1 LLDEH
6 SLFGKFDLIQ
16 FKNLTLVRGVKVLI
30 EGASFQLHPGHK
42 VGLTGANGAGKSS
55 LFAMLRGELQ
65 SEHGDLEMPPNW
77 VIAHVAQETP
87 ALSQAAIEF
96 TLDGDVELRA
106 IEKALV
112 EAEANHQGEKIG
124 ELHARFSEIGGYSAR
139 ARAAELLDGL
149 GFKNADLDRPVS
161 DFSGGWRV
169 RLNLARALMCRSD
182 LLLLDEPTNHLDL
195 DAVIWLESWLNDYR
209 GTLVLI
215 SHDRDFLDAIVNHIA
230 HIEQQRLTL
239 YKGGYSDFERQ
250 RAERL
255 AQQQSMYER
264 QQRNVA
270 HLQSYI
276 ERFRAKATKA
286 RQAQSRIKALERMEM
301 ISAAHID
308 TPFDFS
314 FREMQN
320 VPDPLLV
327 LDEVS
332 VGYGDT
338 TILSKIEL
346 ALRPGE
352 RLGLL
357 GRNGAGKSTLI
368 KLLAGELAMKSGK
381 RVEGKDLS
389 IGYFA
394 QHQLEQLRLDESPLQ
409 HMQKLDPQ
417 TREQEHRNYLGGFDF
432 KGDMASSPC
441 GPFSGGE
448 KSRLALALLIWT
460 RPNLLLLDEPTNH
473 LDLEMRHA
481 LTVALQEYQGGVVI
495 VSHDRAM
502 LRSTCDKFMLVADGR
517 AEVFDGDLDDYK
529 DWLNQQKI
537 ADKQKFE
544 LDVTSPVSA
553 NKVDRAQTK
562 AERQAR
568 IAERRPLLKEVEQIE
583 ANMAKWEQEK
593 TQIDNQLA
601 DADLYTQSDKSILQN
616 LLKRQAELTQL
627 LETAELRWLELHEV
641 LEALPVIQ

>member
-1 LLDEH
+1 M
-6 SLFGKFDLIQ
+6 
-16 FKNLTLVRGVKVLI
+16 RGVKVLI

-65 SEHGDLEMPPNW
+65 PEHGDLEMPPNW

-87 ALSQAAIEF
+87 ALSEAAIEF

-106 IEKALV
+106 IEKDLV

-195 DAVIWLESWLNDYR
+195 DAVIWLESWLKDYR

-327 LDEVS
+327 LDDVS
-332 VGYGDT
+332 VGYGET

-502 LRSTCDKFMLVADGR
+502 LRASCDKFMLVAHGR

-537 ADKQKFE
+537 ADKQKLE
-544 LDVTSPVSA
+544 PDLTSPVSA

-593 TQIDNQLA
+593 SQIDNQLA
-601 DADLYTQSDKSILQN
+601 DADLYTKSDKSILQN

-627 LETAELRWLELHEV
+627 LEIAELRWLELHEM